1 MRKKRFIFTIAGIL
15 MVGAFISSCTKE
27 ENLAF
32 PDPSQ
37 TALKAASLSG
47 LTPTEQLGKDIFH
60 DKNISDPVGMSC
72 ATCHGSAMGFT
83 GPDEAINEAGAAYPG
98 AFPGRFGNRKPPSAA
113 YGGSSPILYQ
123 DAGAWIGGM
132 FWDGRATGWILGD
145 PLAEQA
151 QGPFLNPLEH
161 NVSSAESVIQII
173 KSSNYADLF
182 EQVYGI
188 GSLDNAEAFNN
199 VGRAVAA
206 YEISAEVSPFSS
218 KYDMF
223 LAGKAKLTGQE
234 AKGLKLFNGKGKCNL
249 CHVSDGDTPLFT
261 DFSYD
266 NTGIPKN
273 PANPFYTMPP
283 VYNPDGM
290 NWIDPGLGGY
300 LASTAGKT
308 PDYSAFAVANKGK
321 FKVPTLRNVDKRPY
335 KSFTKAYSHNGVF
348 KSLYEVV
355 HFYNTRDVEAWPAPE
370 YALTVNHVE
379 LGNLGLNKGEEIAIV
394 AFLQTLSD
402 GYVIKK

>member
-1 MRKKRFIFTIAGIL
+1 MKKNRLSFVIAGIL
-15 MVGAFISSCTKE
+15 IVGTFISSCTKE

-37 TALKAASLSG
+37 TALKSANFSG
-47 LTPTEQLGKDIFH
+47 LTPTEQLGKHIFN
-60 DKNISDPVGMSC
+60 DKNISVPAGVSC
-72 ATCHGSAMGFT
+72 ATCHGPEVGFT
-83 GPDEAINEAGAAYPG
+83 GPDQAINEAGAVYPG

-113 YGGSSPILYQ
+113 YAGSSPILNQ
-123 DAGAWIGGM
+123 DALGAWVGGM
-132 FWDGRATGWILGD
+132 FWDGRATGWTLGD

-161 NVSSAESVIQII
+161 NVSSAADVIEII
-173 KSSNYADLF
+173 KSSNYATLF
-182 EQVYGI
+182 EEVYGS

-206 YEISAEVSPFSS
+206 YERSIEVSPFSS

-223 LAGKAKLTGQE
+223 LAGRAKLTGQE
-234 AKGLKLFNGKGKCNL
+234 ARGLELFNGKGKCNL
-249 CHVSDGDTPLFT
+249 CHVSDGGAPLFT

-266 NTGIPKN
+266 NTGVPKN
-273 PANPFYTMPP
+273 PANPFYTMPSE
-283 VYNPDGM
+283 YNPDGM
-290 NWIDPGLGGY
+290 DWIDKGLGSF
-300 LASTAGKT
+300 LSSIDNATATENMGKQ
-308 PDYSAFAVANKGK
+308 
-321 FKVPTLRNVDKRPY
+321 KVPTLRNVDKRPY
-335 KSFTKAYSHNGVF
+335 KRFTKAYMHNGVF

-355 HFYNTRDVEAWPAPE
+355 HFYNTRDIETWPAPE
-370 YALTVNHVE
+370 YALTVNRSE

-402 GYVIKK
+402 GYVNKK